1 MDLERRSVRLTA
13 GSWLARAGLGSA
25 EEADLDTKAG
35 LDSGT
40 GLVGVDSGGLNAP
53 QMGHAVLAFG
63 H

>member
-35 LDSGT
+35 LVSGT
-40 GLVGVDSGGLNAP
+40 GMVGVDSGGLYAP
-53 QMGHAVLAFG
+53 QMGHAEFAFG